1 MKEIL
6 SSFSQEKCPSAK
18 QQNKTTKARAKQR
31 RQYPSSFC
39 TTNNCSKKTPAKSI
53 IFVWR
58 KATFFIFYLN
68 DFLSPPVLSLSAEP
82 FPALHSPGYL
92 LMIECQIFLK
102 AQKFAKPN
110 FSNIPQT
117 VSKEIYKQAFIYL
130 LLVQL
135 LSEHDQPITHYPVS
149 ITHVLR

>member
-1 MKEIL
+1 MAKIQKMARKSKCCPKIKILPENQKMSKSGKPHSQSSSCSPPLWQGRVSELKEIL

-82 FPALHSPGYL
+82 FPPLHSPGYL
-92 LMIECQIFLK
+92 LMIEY
-102 AQKFAKPN
+102 
-110 FSNIPQT
+110 S
-117 VSKEIYKQAFIYL
+117 
-130 LLVQL
+130 
-135 LSEHDQPITHYPVS
+135 
-149 ITHVLR
+149 